1 MAYHS
6 VDAVEVSVWGMR
18 VGAVALDPT
27 SGFYAFEYERDWI
40 ARGIELAPLT
50 MPVRPGVWVFPGL
63 APATFHRLPALLAD
77 ALPDD
82 FGNALIDAWLAGQ
95 GVRRTDV
102 SPLDRLAYL
111 ASRAMGALEF
121 RPSRGPRYR
130 VPSAIELGE
139 LVEGARRMLG
149 GTFAGDRE
157 TESALHS
164 LIQVGTS
171 AGGARAKAVIAWNPM
186 TGQIR
191 SGQLPADPG
200 FEYWL
205 IKLDGVGRD
214 SELGAGES
222 YGRIEYAY
230 SLMARAAGIQMTEC
244 RLLEENGRA
253 HFMTKRFDRS
263 DDGTK
268 HHAITLCDLAEIDFR
283 LRGVNDY
290 AQLFQVLDELGLDE
304 RTSEQAFRRM
314 AFNVLARNCDDH
326 TKNHSFL
333 LDSPDAAWRLSPAY
347 DVTFAYNPRG
357 EWTYQHLMAVNG
369 KFDDITRNDLLAVAD
384 RFQVPRARSLLK
396 EVAAAVADWERFAFE
411 AGLSAELTAEIR
423 SAYEPLD

>member
-1 MAYHS
+1 MVYQP
-6 VDAVEVSVWGMR
+6 VDAVEVSAWGMR
-18 VGAVALDPT
+18 VGAVALDPA
-27 SGFYAFEYERDWI
+27 SGFYAFEYYRDWI
-40 ARGIELAPLT
+40 ERGIELAPLT
-50 MPVRPGVWVFPGL
+50 MPARPGIRVFPSL
-63 APATFHRLPALLAD
+63 SEVTFHRLPALLAD
-77 ALPDD
+77 SLPDD
-82 FGNALIDAWLAGQ
+82 FGNALIDAWLAAQ
-95 GVRRTDV
+95 GVRRDAV

-130 VPSAIELGE
+130 VPSAIELGD

-149 GTFAGDRE
+149 GRFASDKE

-171 AGGARAKAVIAWNPM
+171 AGGARAKAVIAWSPE
-186 TGQIR
+186 TGQIK

-205 IKLDGVGRD
+205 IKLDGVG
-214 SELGAGES
+214 SGNS

-230 SLMARAAGIQMTEC
+230 SLMARAAGIDMMPC

-263 DDGTK
+263 DDGAK
-268 HHAITLCDLAEIDFR
+268 HHALTLCDLAEIDFR
-283 LRGVNDY
+283 LRGTNDY
-290 AQLFQVLDELGLDE
+290 AQLFQVLDALGLDAE
-304 RTSEQAFRRM
+304 VREQVFRRM

-333 LDSPDAAWRLSPAY
+333 LDSPNGSWRLSPAY

-369 KFDDITRNDLLAVAD
+369 KFSSITREDLLAVAD
-384 RFQVPRARSLLK
+384 RFAVPKPRRVLAD
-396 EVAAAVADWERFAFE
+396 VAAAVANWEVFAAE
-411 AGLSAELTAEIR
+411 AGLSQELVTDIR
-423 SAYEPLD
+423 STYEPLA

>member
-1 MAYHS
+1 MAYQP
-6 VDAVEVSVWGMR
+6 VDAVEVTTWGMR
-18 VGAVALDPT
+18 VGAVALDPA
-27 SGFYAFEYERDWI
+27 SGFYAFEYYPDWI

-50 MPVRPGVWVFPGL
+50 MPARAGVSVFPAL
-63 APATFHRLPALLAD
+63 AEATFHRLPALLAD
-77 ALPDD
+77 SLPDD
-82 FGNALIDAWLAGQ
+82 FGNALIDAWLAAQ
-95 GVRRTDV
+95 GVRRADV

-130 VPSAIELGE
+130 VPSAIELGD
-139 LVEGARRMLG
+139 LVEGARRLLG
-149 GTFAGDRE
+149 GAFAGDRE

-171 AGGARAKAVIAWNPM
+171 AGGARAKAVIAWNPH

-230 SLMARAAGIQMTEC
+230 SLMAKSAGIEMTEC

-263 DDGTK
+263 DDGAK
-268 HHAITLCDLAEIDFR
+268 HHAITLCDFAEIDFR

-290 AQLFQVLDELGLDE
+290 AQMFQVIDELGLDAAA
-304 RTSEQAFRRM
+304 RGQAFRRM

-333 LDSPDAAWRLSPAY
+333 LEGPHASWRLSPAY

-369 KFDDITRNDLLAVAD
+369 KFSGITRADLLAVAD
-384 RFQVPRARSLLK
+384 RFQVPAPRQLLR
-396 EVAAAVADWERFAFE
+396 EVSEAVAGWEAFAAE
-411 AGLSAELTAEIR
+411 AGLAPQLTAEIR
-423 SAYEPLD
+423 SNYEELT

>member
-1 MAYHS
+1 MAYQP
-6 VDAVEVSVWGMR
+6 VDAVEVTVWGMR

-27 SGFYAFEYERDWI
+27 SGFYAFEYHPDWI

-50 MPVRPGVWVFPGL
+50 MPAREGVWIFPGL
-63 APATFHRLPALLAD
+63 AQATFHRLPALLAD
-77 ALPDD
+77 SLPDD
-82 FGNALIDAWLAGQ
+82 FGNALIDAWLAAQ
-95 GVRRTDV
+95 GVRRADV

-130 VPSAIELGE
+130 VPSAIELGD

-149 GTFAGDRE
+149 GAFAGDKE

-171 AGGARAKAVIAWNPM
+171 AGGARAKAVIAWNPA

-230 SLMARAAGIQMTEC
+230 SLMARAAGIDMTQC

-263 DDGTK
+263 NEGAK
-268 HHAITLCDLAEIDFR
+268 HHSITLCDLAEIDFR

-290 AQLFQVLDELGLDE
+290 AQLFQVLDELGLDAST
-304 RTSEQAFRRM
+304 REQAFRRM

-333 LDSPDAAWRLSPAY
+333 LDSPDAKWRLSPAY

-357 EWTYQHLMAVNG
+357 EWTYQHLMGVNG
-369 KFDDITRNDLLAVAD
+369 RFSGITRADLLAVAD
-384 RFQVPRARSLLK
+384 RFKVPRPRALIT
-396 EVAAAVADWERFAFE
+396 EVASAIANWNGFAAD
-411 AGLSAELTAEIR
+411 AGVSKDLTAEIR
-423 SAYEPLD
+423 STYEDLN

>member
-1 MAYHS
+1 MAYQP

-18 VGAVALDPT
+18 VGAVALDPA
-27 SGFYAFEYERDWI
+27 SGFYAFEFYRDWVE
-40 ARGIELAPLT
+40 RGIELAPLT
-50 MPVRPGVWVFPGL
+50 MPASVGIRVFPTL
-63 APATFHRLPALLAD
+63 SEATFHRLPALLAD
-77 ALPDD
+77 SLPDD
-82 FGNALIDAWLAGQ
+82 FGNALIDAWLAAQ
-95 GVRRTDV
+95 GVGRSAV

-139 LVEGARRMLG
+139 LVEGARGMLRG
-149 GTFAGDRE
+149 RFAGAKE
-157 TESALHS
+157 TETALHS

-171 AGGARAKAVIAWNPM
+171 AGGARAKAVIAWNPE
-186 TGQIR
+186 TAQIK

-214 SELGAGES
+214 SELGAGDS

-230 SLMARAAGIQMTEC
+230 SLMAKAAGIDMMPC
-244 RLLEENGRA
+244 VLLEENDRA
-253 HFMTKRFDRS
+253 HFMTKRFDRA
-263 DDGTK
+263 DDGAK
-268 HHAITLCDLAEIDFR
+268 HHAMTLCDLAEIDFR
-283 LRGVNDY
+283 LRGTNDY
-290 AQLFQVLDELGLDE
+290 AQLFQVLDALGLDAQA
-304 RTSEQAFRRM
+304 REQAFRRM

-333 LDSPDAAWRLSPAY
+333 LDDPTASWRLSPAY

-369 KFDDITRNDLLAVAD
+369 KFSSISRADLLAVAD
-384 RFQVPRARSLLK
+384 RFRVPKPRRLLTD
-396 EVAAAVADWERFAFE
+396 VAAAIAGWEGFAAA
-411 AGLSAELTAEIR
+411 AGLSAELTTDIR
-423 SAYEPLD
+423 STYEPLD